1 MVVLFKFLQ
10 TTELKMNKKSGIN
23 HNGIKHQPHRTSY
36 YNPQGKGKVERV
48 QSTIHDV
55 MATKITEN
63 T

>member
-1 MVVLFKFLQ
+1 
-10 TTELKMNKKSGIN
+10 MNKKSGIN

-36 YNPQGKGKVERV
+36 NNPQGKGKVERV